1 MCLPMWAHWRRLANA
16 IEIMHIGAIWQ
27 IRLNLCFFW
36 PTQVHNPNGKSIG
49 SVVCVQPTADTL
61 QWATLSPKIPL
72 PMGRSGL
79 SSNTCFPWPIRVLNP
94 NSISIGS
101 TGFAALTSVT
111 DRPTDRPRYSVGN
124 NRPHLRTLRSTAM
137 RPNNN
142 GMYLATP
149 VNTLKSGR

>member
-1 MCLPMWAHWRRLANA
+1 MCLPMWAHWRHLANA

-49 SVVCVQPTADTL
+49 SVVCVQLTADTL

-79 SSNTCFPWPIRVLNP
+79 SSNTCFPGPIRVLNP
-94 NSISIGS
+94 NSISIGAAI
-101 TGFAALTSVT
+101 FAGLTSVT
-111 DRPTDRPRYSVGN
+111 DSATDHTTRFVTVG
-124 NRPHLRTLRSTAM
+124 RIYVRTTAM
-137 RPNNN
+137 RHNNN
-142 GMYLATP
+142 AS
-149 VNTLKSGR
+149 VDI